1 MKFSNKRK
9 DAAAISPA
17 AAPRPPKVSRPGK
30 PPREGKSGGGSS
42 QKFVLFIGDEGA
54 ILVYMRGSTV
64 LRRLYAASPAS
75 DHTGTI
81 LELLAAHPR
90 TPLFIMVDALDQ
102 QYVRHTFPPVSA
114 LSVNNLVKR
123 RIDRDFQ
130 ASDLTG
136 AIQLGREKT
145 GRKEWQYLIVAL
157 ASTPLLQ
164 QWFDLLVEQPNE
176 LKGIFLTPV
185 EGQVFIPAL
194 HKALTNERALPW
206 QLLVSHHKVSGFRQ
220 IVLRDGKLAFT
231 RVTQAIDDAL
241 PAVVAGN
248 IEQEIMNTLEYLR
261 RLGFQENNALEIMV
275 VTSQEVQEA
284 IDLKRF
290 QAGQTF
296 ALTPLDV
303 AEALKLEQAA
313 LSADRF
319 GDVVIAA
326 AFARA
331 KKREMKLMTAY
342 AKKLSQLYAANLGV
356 KALGALAV
364 VALLGMS
371 AMNVMDAISQ
381 NGAISDIE
389 AKRKPIQAQLAAV
402 RKSVLGLNKDVA
414 LKSTIMLTYDDYMK
428 DVHPP
433 SEFIDLV
440 APLLPPEVRVVKIAW
455 GPPGTATAAGGSS
468 ASQGSVPTGAST
480 DGPLEIRLD
489 LELSRDFASMDALEK
504 FVANF
509 VADLKTKLPTYTI
522 TNVPYPWE
530 SAGQANTEISFDQ
543 QGAANAFK
551 EGQNKIS
558 LIFRGPKSGGAGNSA
573 KLAGGAPMMPG
584 APMGGPR

>member
-1 MKFSNKRK
+1 MRFSNRK
-9 DAAAISPA
+9 KGDAAEISPA
-17 AAPRPPKVSRPGK
+17 AAPRPPR
-30 PPREGKSGGGSS
+30 PPRAPRDDKPKAGKGGGG

-54 ILVYMRGSTV
+54 ILIYMRGATV
-64 LRRLYAASPAS
+64 LRRLFAVSPAP
-75 DHTGTI
+75 DHTATI
-81 LELLAAHPR
+81 VELLNNHPKA
-90 TPLFIMVDALDQ
+90 PLYILADVLDQ

-136 AIQLGREKT
+136 AIRLGREKA
-145 GRKEWQYLIVAL
+145 GRKEWLYLLVAL
-157 ASTPLLQ
+157 AATPLLQ

-194 HKALTNERALPW
+194 HKALSNEKPLPW

-220 IVLRDGKLAFT
+220 IVLRDGRLAFT

-261 RLGFQENNALEIMV
+261 RLGFQESGLMEMIVIA
-275 VTSQEVQEA
+275 SQEVQEA
-284 IDLKRF
+284 LDLKRF
-290 QAGQTF
+290 NAGQVF
-296 ALTPLDV
+296 SLTPLDV
-303 AEALKLEQAA
+303 AEAMGLEQAA

-319 GDVVIAA
+319 GDVVMGA

-331 KKREMKLMTAY
+331 RKREMKLMTAY
-342 AKKLSQLYAANLGV
+342 AQKLSQIYAARLGV

-364 VALLGMS
+364 VGLLGMS
-371 AMNVMDAISQ
+371 GMNLLQAIDDRS
-381 NGAISDIE
+381 AASDTE
-389 AKRKPIQAQLAAV
+389 DKRKPVQDQLAAV
-402 RKSVLGLNKDVA
+402 RKSVAGLNKNIA
-414 LKSTIMLTYDDYMK
+414 LKSAIMLTYDDYMK
-428 DVHPP
+428 DAHPP
-433 SEFIDLV
+433 SEFIDAI
-440 APLLPPEVRVVKIAW
+440 APLMPPEVRAVKFSW
-455 GPPGTATAAGGSS
+455 GPPGTAS
-468 ASQGSVPTGAST
+468 ANGNQGSVPAGSPN
-480 DGPLEIRLD
+480 DGPLEIRID
-489 LELSRDFASMDALEK
+489 FELSRDFPSMDALEK

-509 VADLKTKLPTYTI
+509 VADLKTKLPAYTI
-522 TNVPYPWE
+522 VNVPYPWE
-530 SAGQANTEISFDQ
+530 VAGQANTEISFDQ

-558 LIFRGPKSGGAGNSA
+558 LIFRGPKAATSATLGKPGSGGS
-573 KLAGGAPMMPG
+573 MP
-584 APMGGPR
+584 APMGGSAP